1 MLLKADP
8 RVQIDLFWKG
18 CRKALK
24 LRIVES
30 PTPKSEAEFVARTI
44 EKMIGGLRFF
54 SLDSDISLGSEEAE
68 ISSLSDFAV
77 LCRIKEQMKVLE
89 EAFNDHAIPYQK
101 AANDSL
107 LKQEPVRSV
116 VDLLKLSLN
125 PENSFLRKKLA
136 QKGIVVP
143 GEHHSGIIPG
153 GNPGIIQGVVPGGN
167 PGIIQGVVSNMIS
180 RIITRFFCD
189 WKNNS
194 KAAFKQLVDLAEGFG
209 DSLDDFIKFFDLGT
223 DTDSCEKE
231 AEKVSL
237 MTLHAAKGLEFKCV
251 FITGCENNL
260 IPYTLFG
267 NRGTDT
273 GLGFES
279 DFEEE
284 KRLLY
289 VGMTRAEKFLY
300 LSRAEKRY
308 IFGREYQFEKSPF
321 LGVIE
326 NELIE
331 LSKSRRNI
339 TPRKRDIQLDLF

>member
-1 MLLKADP
+1 
-8 RVQIDLFWKG
+8 
-18 CRKALK
+18 
-24 LRIVES
+24 
-30 PTPKSEAEFVARTI
+30 
-44 EKMIGGLRFF
+44 
-54 SLDSDISLGSEEAE
+54 
-68 ISSLSDFAV
+68 
-77 LCRIKEQMKVLE
+77 
-89 EAFNDHAIPYQK
+89 
-101 AANDSL
+101 
-107 LKQEPVRSV
+107 
-116 VDLLKLSLN
+116 
-125 PENSFLRKKLA
+125 
-136 QKGIVVP
+136 
-143 GEHHSGIIPG
+143 
-153 GNPGIIQGVVPGGN
+153 
-167 PGIIQGVVSNMIS
+167 MIS